1 MSSMDAVPSP
11 IDMLSMMDDT
21 TTTTTAIRPFRRL
34 LLHRLPQ
41 WEMGGGFGYTDDFIG
56 PGSNTA
62 MSTKNPGLTIAEV
75 RSAEAALAAYAIF
88 AVPDNYLYDN
98 GGDDDDERSNRVSLR
113 ITNHYGKERNS
124 LLMRRMQN
132 SIVN

>member
-1 MSSMDAVPSP
+1 MSSMDAGPSP

-21 TTTTTAIRPFRRL
+21 TTTATTSVSSTIVA
-34 LLHRLPQ
+34 Q
-41 WEMGGGFGYTDDFIG
+41 ASSMGGGFGYTDDFIG

-88 AVPDNYLYDN
+88 AVSDNYLYDDD
-98 GGDDDDERSNRVSLR
+98 GDVVISE
-113 ITNHYGKERNS
+113 
-124 LLMRRMQN
+124 
-132 SIVN
+132 